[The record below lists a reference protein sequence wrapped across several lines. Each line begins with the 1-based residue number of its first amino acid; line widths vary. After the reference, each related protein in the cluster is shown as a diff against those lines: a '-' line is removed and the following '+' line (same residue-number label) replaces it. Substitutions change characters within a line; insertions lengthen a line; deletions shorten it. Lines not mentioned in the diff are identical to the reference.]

1 MIVGGGKKKG
11 AGRKPA
17 HYGPGDK
24 IFPPPPVALT
34 ELDPQALFRPGVN
47 IRPERSDHKLV
58 GCEMHCGRIRDLITH
73 TTF

>member
-1 MIVGGGKKKG
+1 MLVGNLHIMDLVT
-11 AGRKPA
+11 R
-17 HYGPGDK
+17 
-24 IFPPPPVALT
+24 FFLPPVALT